1 MVFRRK
7 SKAQAVPP
15 PTVAPVVYGGEP
27 DMTSLGRALWRKKT
41 TILGFTLITA
51 AAAFVV
57 VNAIT
62 PRFRSESRLLL
73 ESRENVFMRAEADKN
88 GGERGTIDAE
98 AVTSQIQVILSR

>member
-1 MVFRRK
+1 MFFRRK
-7 SKAQAVPP
+7 SKTP
-15 PTVAPVVYGGEP
+15 VAPPAVAYGGEP

-41 TILGFTLITA
+41 TILGFTLIA
-51 AAAFVV
+51 AAGAFVV

-88 GGERGTIDAE
+88 VGERSAIDAE
-98 AVTSQIQVILSR
+98 AVISQVQ